1 MGSRSNFFCIL
12 SSTVLSVNRTKL
24 QHVRYLA
31 GRLEPILLT
40 TKGATPMAQN
50 MTKQE
55 KLENLWDK
63 IKDIRIAMLTTEESD
78 GTLRSRPMYMQQA
91 EFVGD
96 IWFFTRDDSGKV
108 REIMHDKQVN
118 LGYADPDDQ
127 RYASVSGPAQ
137 VIDDQAKE
145 KELWNPALKAWFPDG
160 LDDPHLSLI
169 KVHAEQAEY
178 WDSPNGKVVQLVGLA
193 KAAVTGEAYEGGENE
208 KVNL

>member
-1 MGSRSNFFCIL
+1 
-12 SSTVLSVNRTKL
+12 
-24 QHVRYLA
+24 
-31 GRLEPILLT
+31 
-40 TKGATPMAQN
+40 MAQE
-50 MTKQE
+50 MTQQE

-63 IKDIRIAMLTTEESD
+63 IKDVRIAMLTTTESD

-118 LGYADPDDQ
+118 LAYADPDDQ

-137 VIDDQAKE
+137 VMDDKAKE
-145 KELWNPALKAWFPDG
+145 EELWNPALKAWFPDG
-160 LDDPHLSLI
+160 LDDPHLALI
-169 KVHAEQAEY
+169 KVQAEQAEY

-193 KAAVTGEAYEGGENE
+193 KAAVTGEAYEGGENMRRSTCKAIE
-208 KVNL
+208 DRKA